1 MIVSLVIIIT
11 LLMCWK
17 HEEIRR
23 DPIYQFVL
31 IINVVVLLISAIN
44 HAFGRSS

>member
-17 HEEIRR
+17 HEEIRK
-23 DPIYQFVL
+23 DPIYQWLL
-31 IINVVVLLISAIN
+31 IVNIVVLLISTIS
-44 HAFGRSS
+44 HVFGGSN

>member
-17 HEEIRR
+17 HEEIRK
-23 DPIYQFVL
+23 DPIYQWAL
-31 IINVVVLLISAIN
+31 IINVAVLIMSIVNNTLS
-44 HAFGRSS
+44 GL